1 MTELASTA
9 GPGTPQGPNPPQ
21 RPPLRP
27 DQLKA
32 PVKIRDRVGLAFCWF
47 CGIFFCVAA
56 GSILTYLFVKGLSY
70 ISLDLLFTRPA
81 HGEDAGEGGGGILDP
96 MLGTFILAGIGTALA
111 LPLGVAIATWLTE
124 YGRPFWLARA
134 TESGIEMI
142 AGIPSIVLALFGTV
156 IFTSSAFKFLSR
168 ETDDGIVTGRSFL
181 VAGFALMF
189 IALPNIVGSTR
200 EGLQTIP
207 GHVREASYAVGKTK
221 IATIRRILWP
231 SVTPQIVSGTVI
243 GMGRIIGDT
252 AIIVILLGATI
263 EFFPAAGSLPGLNI
277 LQGQGSTLTTFVYE
291 YSPTGEGNQPEKAF
305 AAAFVLM
312 MIVVILNAG
321 VELINRKWK
330 APDWKS

>member
-1 MTELASTA
+1 MTGSTA
-9 GPGTPQGPNPPQ
+9 TQGSGAPRGPAPE
-21 RPPLRP
+21 RPRVTSEQLR
-27 DQLKA
+27 A
-32 PVKIRDRVGLAFCWF
+32 PVKLRDRVGLVICWAS
-47 CGIFFCVAA
+47 GIFFCVAA
-56 GSILTYLFVKGLSY
+56 ASILAYLLFKGLSY
-70 ISLDLLFTRPA
+70 ISFDLLFTRA
-81 HGEDAGEGGGGILDP
+81 SSDEGKEGGILDP
-96 MLGTFILAGIGTALA
+96 MLGTFILAILGIAIA
-111 LPLGVAIATWLTE
+111 LPLGVAIATWLSE

-168 ETDDGIVTGRSFL
+168 ETDDGIVTGRSFF

-189 IALPNIVGSTR
+189 IALPLIVGSTR

-221 IATIRRILWP
+221 IATIRRILLP

-252 AIIVILLGATI
+252 AIIVILLGATT
-263 EFFPAAGSLPGLNI
+263 EFFPAAGSPPGLDI
-277 LQGQGSTLTTFVYE
+277 LRGQGSTLTTFVYE
-291 YSPTGEGNQPEKAF
+291 YSPTGEGNKPEKAF

-312 MIVVILNAG
+312 VIVLILNAG

>member
-1 MTELASTA
+1 MSDIPERRRL
-9 GPGTPQGPNPPQ
+9 TPE
-21 RPPLRP
+21 
-27 DQLKA
+27 QLKA
-32 PVKIRDRVGLAFCWF
+32 PVKIRDRIGLAMCWF
-47 CGIFFCVAA
+47 SGLFICFAA
-56 GSILTYLFVKGLSY
+56 ASILLYLLFKGLSY
-70 ISLDLLFTRPA
+70 MSFDLLFTRPSG
-81 HGEDAGEGGGGILDP
+81 GEAEDHSSGGILDP
-96 MLGTFILAGIGTALA
+96 MLGTFILAALGTAFA
-111 LPLGVAIATWLTE
+111 LPLGVAIATWLSE
-124 YGRPFWLARA
+124 FGRPFWLARA

-168 ETDDGIVTGRSFL
+168 ETDDGIVTGRSFF
-181 VAGFALMF
+181 VAAFALMF
-189 IALPNIVGSTR
+189 IALPTIVGSTR
-200 EGLQTIP
+200 EGLQSIP

-252 AIIVILLGATI
+252 AIIVILLGATV
-263 EFFPAAGSLPGLNI
+263 EFFPAAGNLPGLNI
-277 LQGQGSTLTTFVYE
+277 LRGQGSTLTTFVYE

-312 MIVVILNAG
+312 LIVIALNAG